1 MDAGRVIGRDHAAD
15 RYSLT
20 DRYRA
25 DIQQPVRRGH
35 GAVTYGLLL
44 SVAYRAFVREEAS
57 WDLLALVIVSGGVAT
72 MYQGRHR
79 VLSRPWLIMTLMAIA
94 MALLLAASLVLLRR
108 L

>member
-1 MDAGRVIGRDHAAD
+1 MTMANRIIDRDERTVSVENAG
-15 RYSLT
+15 
-20 DRYRA
+20 YRWA
-25 DIQQPVRRGH
+25 YMF
-35 GAVTYGLLL
+35 VTYGLLL

-94 MALLLAASLVLLRR
+94 MALLLAATLVLLRR

>member
-1 MDAGRVIGRDHAAD
+1 MANRIVDRDERTVSVENAG
-15 RYSLT
+15 
-20 DRYRA
+20 YRWA
-25 DIQQPVRRGH
+25 YMF
-35 GAVTYGLLL
+35 VTYGLLL